1 MKKIELLI
9 VWVIVGILSACD
21 DFIDTVPKG
30 MVIPTTT
37 EDFRQMIIDATSS
50 SVAYP
55 LANVCSDDVYS
66 VDVKENA
73 SDGRAYYWME
83 DFYKANEPDKAW
95 NTPYEQMYRMNVVVQ
110 SIMGSTEGTQEEKEA
125 IRAEAKCWRAY
136 YNWYLQSLYA
146 PTYDAATA
154 ETDLSVPLVQVPDLE
169 AKSSRATVQ
178 QITNAIGEDLERAEE
193 LLPDKAANLYRPNK
207 GAVYAFKARFYL
219 YMGKYDEAAQM
230 AQLALGKNN
239 ALNDMRTWAFKNE
252 QIPTSGIINRPL
264 NYRESPEKIWF
275 QSTGFNTLLTSFC
288 MSDDLKAMY
297 DETDLR
303 FKFWFTNRTR
313 RGDLWEDGRYR
324 YLQEVDYS
332 YTVPEMML
340 IRAEVLARKNDAE
353 ALKIL
358 NDLRVMRFKEEDYVP
373 LDKNDGPDLLTI
385 VLAERRRELALS
397 GLRWLDMK
405 RLSKE
410 GRYTQTLIRSLN
422 GVDHK
427 LEPNSKLYVFPIPP
441 QVLSLNSNV
450 VPNDRTQ

>member
-1 MKKIELLI
+1 
-9 VWVIVGILSACD
+9 
-21 DFIDTVPKG
+21 
-30 MVIPTTT
+30 
-37 EDFRQMIIDATSS
+37 
-50 SVAYP
+50 
-55 LANVCSDDVYS
+55 
-66 VDVKENA
+66 
-73 SDGRAYYWME
+73 
-83 DFYKANEPDKAW
+83 
-95 NTPYEQMYRMNVVVQ
+95 
-110 SIMGSTEGTQEEKEA
+110 
-125 IRAEAKCWRAY
+125 
-136 YNWYLQSLYA
+136 
-146 PTYDAATA
+146 
-154 ETDLSVPLVQVPDLE
+154 
-169 AKSSRATVQ
+169 
-178 QITNAIGEDLERAEE
+178 
-193 LLPDKAANLYRPNK
+193 
-207 GAVYAFKARFYL
+207 
-219 YMGKYDEAAQM
+219 
-230 AQLALGKNN
+230 
-239 ALNDMRTWAFKNE
+239 MRTWAFRNE

-332 YTVPEMML
+332 FTVPEMML
-340 IRAEVLARKNDAE
+340 IRAEVLARKSDAE
-353 ALKIL
+353 ALKVL
-358 NDLRVMRFKEEDYVP
+358 NNLRIMRFKEEDYVP